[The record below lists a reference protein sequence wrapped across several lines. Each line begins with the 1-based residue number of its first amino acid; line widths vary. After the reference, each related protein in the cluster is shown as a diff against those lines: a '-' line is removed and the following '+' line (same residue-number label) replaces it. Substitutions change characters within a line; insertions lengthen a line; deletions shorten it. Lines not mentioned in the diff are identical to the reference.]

1 MKMMI
6 RLVLVLVFL
15 FPVNSFAKQYDFT
28 TYKAYDEWWR
38 AMNNQETRDVM
49 ARVMKNYKYE
59 DYYYVKPYTLSAS
72 SIKQFKRCNRMLK
85 KVDAIVNKS
94 WFASA
99 KCDYINTS
107 KPGIILSIKQLKDSN
122 IIAYHAVN
130 GQRGLVPAN
139 SLVNVNKLGRKYF
152 DRIVN
157 QYKKSYLGKDYASN

>member
-1 MKMMI
+1 MII
-6 RLVLVLVFL
+6 RLVLVFAIF
-15 FPVNSFAKQYDFT
+15 FPVNSFAKDYDFT

-38 AMNNQETRDVM
+38 AMNHQETMDVM
-49 ARVMKNYKYE
+49 ARVVKNYKYE
-59 DYYYVKPYTLSAS
+59 EYYYVKPYTLSAS

-122 IIAYHAVN
+122 IVAYHALD
-130 GQRGLVPAN
+130 GQRGLVPAS
-139 SLVNVNKLGRKYF
+139 SLVSVSKLGRKYF
-152 DRIVN
+152 NRIM
-157 QYKKSYLGKDYASN
+157 QEHKDFYLREKYASN